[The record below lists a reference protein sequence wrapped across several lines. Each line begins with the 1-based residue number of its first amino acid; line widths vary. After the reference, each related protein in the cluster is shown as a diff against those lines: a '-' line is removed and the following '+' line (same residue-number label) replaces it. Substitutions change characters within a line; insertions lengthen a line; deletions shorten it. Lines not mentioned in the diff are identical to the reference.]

1 MKSSR
6 SGRLILSSVLAVLLI
21 ASFTSATVLSQ
32 KPLTVST
39 DKPSYGAGEV
49 VYVYGV
55 VWQMVPGERVNVT
68 VLNPLGGVW
77 VRTYVTPDVKG
88 NYGAVVG
95 SVSEMDLT
103 GTYRVRGSY
112 AGYVAETSFQV
123 RIKPNITLASDKIV
137 YLTDETI
144 SVSGKASPYL
154 PDYPVT
160 IYVKQNV
167 SVKAVAQVTPRSDG
181 SFSLDSIYRVRPE
194 DRGRWTIVASYG
206 NLVNSS
212 LDIFV
217 GLYVNVDLVQRFLKP
232 GDLFNLAS
240 RVSFVVSGPVKVRV
254 TSPSGGLWAE
264 FDAEVG
270 SDGSYSVQQQIYP
283 YDEPGVYS
291 VTVSY
296 WGASNSTTFKVG
308 RLGVGTFEVSDAGT
322 FDAIGN
328 PTSTFQRGQTIQ
340 VSASLRNT
348 DIIPHKYVYVVQ
360 IRDSSARVVFI
371 GWIDSAIAV
380 GQTVRH
386 SVGTVITTRG
396 NYTASIMVWDDW
408 STPTPLSDT
417 VTLQLKVI

>member
-1 MKSSR
+1 MGF
-6 SGRLILSSVLAVLLI
+6 GRLVLSSFFALLLL
-21 ASFTSATVLSQ
+21 ASFASTGVLSQ
-32 KPLTVST
+32 KPITVST
-39 DKPSYGAGEV
+39 DKLSYGAGEV

-55 VWQMVPGERVNVT
+55 VWQVISGERVNIT
-68 VLNPLGGVW
+68 VLNPLGRVW
-77 VRTYVTPDVKG
+77 VRTYVTPDVRG
-88 NYGAVVG
+88 NFGAVVG

-103 GTYRVRGSY
+103 GTYRVRASY

-123 RIKPNITLASDKIV
+123 RIRPNITIRSDKYV
-137 YLTDETI
+137 YLTDEAI
-144 SVSGKASPYL
+144 SVSGKVSPYL
-154 PDYPVT
+154 PDYPIT
-160 IYVKQNV
+160 IYLTHNE
-167 SVKAVAQVTPRSDG
+167 SVKAVAQVTPQPDG
-181 SFSLDSIYRVRPE
+181 SFRCDSIYRVGAE
-194 DRGRWTIVASYG
+194 DRGRWAIVANYG

-217 GLYVNVDLVQRFLKP
+217 GLYVNVDVVQRFLKP
-232 GDLFNLAS
+232 GDLFKLAS
-240 RVSFVVSGPVKVRV
+240 KVSFVVSGPVKVRV
-254 TSPSGGLWAE
+254 TSPSGGLWGE

-270 SDGSYSVQQQIYP
+270 PDGSYGVEQQIYP

-296 WGASNSTTFKVG
+296 WGASNTTTFRVG

-328 PTSTFQRGQTIQ
+328 PTSTFLRGQTVQ

-408 STPTPLSDT
+408 STPTPLTDT
-417 VTLQLKVI
+417 VTLTFKVV